1 MPAFGESLSAR
12 PSQVTYAAGFPRPQ
26 AWVTRWTRGAIAPTL
41 LNVQRSALSIVLR
54 FMPWLLAALVSGGC
68 ATSTAPGAVG
78 VTRSQLMIVP
88 SAAVAARAAEGY
100 ARISGEASQAGR
112 LNADATLTARV
123 RGVGQQLIAVAGSF
137 RPDAAGWA
145 WEINVIQSAELN
157 AFCMPGG
164 KIAVYSG
171 LVERLQLTDAEIAAV
186 MGHEISHALREH
198 SREKIS
204 QQTLS
209 QAVVTAIANTGNRN
223 AGAHGALAALG
234 SKLFL
239 QLPFS
244 REMELEADVMGLEL
258 MARAGFDPA
267 EAKNVW
273 VKMQRASSS
282 RSVEF
287 FNTHPDNERRIA
299 ALAEA
304 EGKVRG
310 LYVAGRAGRG
320 GSQVGTGSAMAVVTE
335 SREPVATA
343 AAMPAPAPV
352 TALAA
357 PPATAPALV
366 APSAGVATAR
376 PQPQVAESRPVQGK
390 DGYQVERLARNS
402 ACGTDASARLTDSGA
417 GYEVYEIEC
426 AGNERRTYRC
436 EFGNCARVAGR

>member
-1 MPAFGESLSAR
+1 MAFLC
-12 PSQVTYAAGFPRPQ
+12 
-26 AWVTRWTRGAIAPTL
+26 I
-41 LNVQRSALSIVLR
+41 LR
-54 FMPWLLAALVSGGC
+54 RLAPWLAAALVLGGC

-78 VTRSQLMIVP
+78 VTRPQLMIVP

-100 ARISGEASQAGR
+100 ARMSVEASQAGR
-112 LNADATLTARV
+112 LNTDAALTARV

-137 RPDAAGWA
+137 RPDAAGWP

-164 KIAVYSG
+164 KIAVHSG

-273 VKMQRASSS
+273 VKMQQASTS

-287 FNTHPDNERRIA
+287 FNTHPDNDRRIA

-310 LYVAGRAGRG
+310 LFAAGRRG
-320 GSQVGTGSAMAVVTE
+320 SGESQARSSGVAL
-335 SREPVATA
+335 ATA
-343 AAMPAPAPV
+343 SSAPV
-352 TALAA
+352 TVIAAIQPPVSSLAA
-357 PPATAPALV
+357 PAAQRREQEGASAAAAGPQALV
-366 APSAGVATAR
+366 AAVA
-376 PQPQVAESRPVQGK
+376 RPVQGK
-390 DGYQVERLARNS
+390 DGYQVERLARYS
-402 ACGTDASARLTDSGA
+402 ACGTEASARLTESGA
-417 GYEVYEIEC
+417 GYEVYEIAC
-426 AGNERRTYRC
+426 SGNERRKYRC
-436 EFGNCARVAGR
+436 EFGNCVREERQ

>member
-1 MPAFGESLSAR
+1 MAFLC
-12 PSQVTYAAGFPRPQ
+12 
-26 AWVTRWTRGAIAPTL
+26 I
-41 LNVQRSALSIVLR
+41 LR
-54 FMPWLLAALVSGGC
+54 RLVPWLAAAMVLGGC
-68 ATSTAPGAVG
+68 ATSTAPGAIG
-78 VTRSQLMIVP
+78 VTRPQLMIVP

-100 ARISGEASQAGR
+100 ARMSVEASQAGR
-112 LNADATLTARV
+112 LNTDAALTARV
-123 RGVGQQLIAVAGSF
+123 RGEGRQLIAVAGSF
-137 RPDAAGWA
+137 RPDAAGWP
-145 WEINVIQSAELN
+145 WEINVIQSTELN

-164 KIAVYSG
+164 KIAVHSG
-171 LVERLQLTDAEIAAV
+171 LVERLQLSDAEIAAV

-209 QAVVTAIANTGNRN
+209 QAVVTAIANTGSRN

-273 VKMQRASSS
+273 VKMQQASTS

-299 ALAEA
+299 ALAEP

-310 LYVAGRAGRG
+310 LYAAGRRG
-320 GSQVGTGSAMAVVTE
+320 SGESQARSRGVAMAKAP
-335 SREPVATA
+335 SAPVAVIAAIQPPVSSLNAPAAQRREQEASSA
-343 AAMPAPAPV
+343 AA
-352 TALAA
+352 AA
-357 PPATAPALV
+357 AGPQALV
-366 APSAGVATAR
+366 AAVA
-376 PQPQVAESRPVQGK
+376 RPVQGK
-390 DGYQVERLARNS
+390 DGYQVERLARHS
-402 ACGTDASARLTDSGA
+402 ACGTEASARLTESGA
-417 GYEVYEIEC
+417 GYEVYEI
-426 AGNERRTYRC
+426 ARSGNEQRKYRC
-436 EFGNCARVAGR
+436 EFGNCVREERQ

>member
-1 MPAFGESLSAR
+1 MPEA
-12 PSQVTYAAGFPRPQ
+12 
-26 AWVTRWTRGAIAPTL
+26 TL
-41 LNVQRSALSIVLR
+41 CHVDSKALSILRRLAPWAAAAMVL
-54 FMPWLLAALVSGGC
+54 GGC

-78 VTRSQLMIVP
+78 VTRPQLMIVP

-100 ARISGEASQAGR
+100 ARMSVEASQAGR
-112 LNADATLTARV
+112 LNTDAALTARV

-137 RPDAAGWA
+137 RPDVAGWP

-171 LVERLQLTDAEIAAV
+171 LVERLKLTDAEIAAV

-209 QAVVTAIANTGNRN
+209 EAVVTAIANTGNRN

-273 VKMQRASSS
+273 VKMQQASSS

-287 FNTHPDNERRIA
+287 FNTHPDNERRIS

-310 LYVAGRAGRG
+310 LYAAGRG
-320 GSQVGTGSAMAVVTE
+320 GTQVAGDRAVAPAVAPVAVVPTPTAVVT
-335 SREPVATA
+335 PN
-343 AAMPAPAPV
+343 
-352 TALAA
+352 ALAA
-357 PPATAPALV
+357 ATATASPGSVNALV
-366 APSAGVATAR
+366 GASVPGRGPESSSAGVATPRPGAGAAGAR
-376 PQPQVAESRPVQGK
+376 PLQGK
-390 DGYQVERLARNS
+390 DGYQVERLARHS
-402 ACGTDASARLTDSGA
+402 ACRTEASARLTEAGA

-426 AGNERRTYRC
+426 DGKERRIYRC
-436 EFGNCARVAGR
+436 EFGNCVRVGGSE

>member
-1 MPAFGESLSAR
+1 MAFLC
-12 PSQVTYAAGFPRPQ
+12 
-26 AWVTRWTRGAIAPTL
+26 I
-41 LNVQRSALSIVLR
+41 LR
-54 FMPWLLAALVSGGC
+54 RLAPWLAAALVLGAC

-78 VTRSQLMIVP
+78 VTRPQLMIVP

-100 ARISGEASQAGR
+100 ARMSVEASQAGR
-112 LNADATLTARV
+112 LNTDAALTARV

-137 RPDAAGWA
+137 RPDAAGWP

-164 KIAVYSG
+164 KIAVHSG

-273 VKMQRASSS
+273 VKMQQASTS

-310 LYVAGRAGRG
+310 LYAVGRRG
-320 GSQVGTGSAMAVVTE
+320 SGESQARSSGAAL
-335 SREPVATA
+335 ATA
-343 AAMPAPAPV
+343 SSAPV
-352 TALAA
+352 TGIAAIQSPVNSLAA
-357 PPATAPALV
+357 PAAQRREQEATSAAAAAAGPQALV
-366 APSAGVATAR
+366 AAVA
-376 PQPQVAESRPVQGK
+376 RPVQGK
-390 DGYQVERLARNS
+390 DGYQVERLARHS
-402 ACGTDASARLTDSGA
+402 ACGTEASARLTESGA
-417 GYEVYEIEC
+417 GYEVYEIAC
-426 AGNERRTYRC
+426 SGNEQRKYRC
-436 EFGNCARVAGR
+436 EFGNCVREEGQ

>member
-1 MPAFGESLSAR
+1 MAPIPEGANAERGQVTFAAR
-12 PSQVTYAAGFPRPQ
+12 PPQ
-26 AWVTRWTRGAIAPTL
+26 PHAWQTRWTHGPFAPRL
-41 LNVQRSALSIVLR
+41 CHVQSRSLSILLH
-54 FMPWLLAALVSGGC
+54 FAPWLVAALVLGGC

-100 ARISGEASQAGR
+100 ARIAGEATQAGR
-112 LNADATLTARV
+112 LNTDAALTARV
-123 RGVGQQLIAVAGSF
+123 RGVGRQLIAVAGSF

-209 QAVVTAIANTGNRN
+209 QAVVTAMANTGSRN

-273 VKMQRASSS
+273 VKMQQASTS

-310 LYVAGRAGRG
+310 LYAAGRAGRG
-320 GSQVGTGSAMAVVTE
+320 ESQGNAGGAVVVVTE
-335 SREPVATA
+335 TRAPVAPAA
-343 AAMPAPAPV
+343 AAMPASV
-352 TALAA
+352 DALAE
-357 PPATAPALV
+357 PAATERVPAV
-366 APSAGVATAR
+366 PSAGAATAR
-376 PQPQVAESRPVQGK
+376 PQPVVAESRPMQGK

-402 ACGTDASARLTDSGA
+402 ACGTAASARLTDSGA

-426 AGNERRTYRC
+426 AGTERRKYRC
-436 EFGNCARVAGR
+436 EFGNCVRVVGR

>member
-1 MPAFGESLSAR
+1 VDR
-12 PSQVTYAAGFPRPQ
+12 VTFLC
-26 AWVTRWTRGAIAPTL
+26 I
-41 LNVQRSALSIVLR
+41 LR
-54 FMPWLLAALVSGGC
+54 RLAPWLAAALVLGGC

-78 VTRSQLMIVP
+78 VTRPQLMIVP

-100 ARISGEASQAGR
+100 ARMSVEASQAGR
-112 LNADATLTARV
+112 LNTDVALTARV
-123 RGVGQQLIAVAGSF
+123 RGVAQQLIAVAGSF
-137 RPDAAGWA
+137 RPDAAGWP
-145 WEINVIQSAELN
+145 WEINVIQSTELN

-209 QAVVTAIANTGNRN
+209 QAVVTAIANTGKRN

-273 VKMQRASSS
+273 VKIAAGIDKPVRRVLQHASRQRAA
-282 RSVEF
+282 
-287 FNTHPDNERRIA
+287 HCGI
-299 ALAEA
+299 
-304 EGKVRG
+304 GRG
-310 LYVAGRAGRG
+310 GRAGEGAVCEGAAGERRKSGQKQWRG
-320 GSQVGTGSAMAVVTE
+320 VGHGLECACYGERGHSAA
-335 SREPVATA
+335 REFAGCASSA
-343 AAMPAPAPV
+343 AA
-352 TALAA
+352 
-357 PPATAPALV
+357 
-366 APSAGVATAR
+366 
-376 PQPQVAESRPVQGK
+376 
-390 DGYQVERLARNS
+390 
-402 ACGTDASARLTDSGA
+402 
-417 GYEVYEIEC
+417 
-426 AGNERRTYRC
+426 
-436 EFGNCARVAGR
+436 

>member
-1 MPAFGESLSAR
+1 VRPRATPACPSR
-12 PSQVTYAAGFPRPQ
+12 P
-26 AWVTRWTRGAIAPTL
+26 
-41 LNVQRSALSIVLR
+41 
-54 FMPWLLAALVSGGC
+54 
-68 ATSTAPGAVG
+68 
-78 VTRSQLMIVP
+78 
-88 SAAVAARAAEGY
+88 
-100 ARISGEASQAGR
+100 SQAGR
-112 LNADATLTARV
+112 LNTDVARTARV
-123 RGVGQQLIAVAGSF
+123 RGVAQQLIAVAGSF
-137 RPDAAGWA
+137 RPDAAGWP

-164 KIAVYSG
+164 KIAMHSG

-209 QAVVTAIANTGNRN
+209 QVVVTAIANTGNRN

-273 VKMQRASSS
+273 VKMQQASTS

-310 LYVAGRAGRG
+310 LFAAGRRASG
-320 GSQVGTGSAMAVVTE
+320 GTPIRRSSAAA
-335 SREPVATA
+335 ATA
-343 AAMPAPAPV
+343 QRRRVGV
-352 TALAA
+352 TSTVSSLARVSALA
-357 PPATAPALV
+357 T
-366 APSAGVATAR
+366 PSAAAATAR
-376 PQPQVAESRPVQGK
+376 SLALGNESRPVQGK
-390 DGYQVERLARNS
+390 DGTRLN
-402 ACGTDASARLTDSGA
+402 
-417 GYEVYEIEC
+417 
-426 AGNERRTYRC
+426 
-436 EFGNCARVAGR
+436 AGRRRRGRLMRRKGDWADEIAGSGTSRACIGGNLASLRG

>member
-1 MPAFGESLSAR
+1 
-12 PSQVTYAAGFPRPQ
+12 VD
-26 AWVTRWTRGAIAPTL
+26 AWRDRANTGS
-41 LNVQRSALSIVLR
+41 VQRSALSIVLR
-54 FMPWLLAALVSGGC
+54 FMPWLLAAVVSGGC

-78 VTRSQLMIVP
+78 VTRSQWMIEP

-112 LNADATLTARV
+112 LNTDAALTTRV

-171 LVERLQLTDAEIAAV
+171 LVERLQLTEAEIAAV

-209 QAVVTAIANTGNRN
+209 RAVVTAIANTGNRN

-244 REMELEADVMGLEL
+244 REMELEADVGLEL

-287 FNTHPDNERRIA
+287 FNTHPDSERRIA

-310 LYVAGRAGRG
+310 LYAAGRAGRG
-320 GSQVGTGSAMAVVTE
+320 ESQGNSGGAVVEVTE
-335 SREPVATA
+335 PHAPVAPDA
-343 AAMPAPAPV
+343 VAMPAPV
-352 TALAA
+352 NALAA
-357 PPATAPALV
+357 PA
-366 APSAGVATAR
+366 ATAR
-376 PQPQVAESRPVQGK
+376 VQAAPSGEAATSRPQPLVAESRPVQGK

-402 ACGTDASARLTDSGA
+402 ACGTTASARLTDSGA

-426 AGNERRTYRC
+426 AGNEWRTYRC
-436 EFGNCARVAGR
+436 EFGNCGRVVGR

>member
-1 MPAFGESLSAR
+1 MAFLC
-12 PSQVTYAAGFPRPQ
+12 
-26 AWVTRWTRGAIAPTL
+26 I
-41 LNVQRSALSIVLR
+41 LR
-54 FMPWLLAALVSGGC
+54 RLAPWLAAAMVLGGC

-78 VTRSQLMIVP
+78 VTRPQLMIVP

-100 ARISGEASQAGR
+100 ARMSVEASQAGR
-112 LNADATLTARV
+112 LNTDAPLTARV

-137 RPDAAGWA
+137 RPDAAGWP
-145 WEINVIQSAELN
+145 WEINVIHSAELN

-273 VKMQRASSS
+273 VKMQQASTS

-310 LYVAGRAGRG
+310 LYAAGRAGPGETQLAG
-320 GSQVGTGSAMAVVTE
+320 GGTVARAAAPVPEVATPTAVVTPNALVTATATATA
-335 SREPVATA
+335 SPVAVNA
-343 AAMPAPAPV
+343 LVGAPV
-352 TALAA
+352 PGRGPEASST
-357 PPATAPALV
+357 
-366 APSAGVATAR
+366 GVATPRPGAGAAGAR
-376 PQPQVAESRPVQGK
+376 PLQGK
-390 DGYQVERLARNS
+390 DGYQVERLARHS
-402 ACGTDASARLTDSGA
+402 ACGTEASARLMEAGA
-417 GYEVYEIEC
+417 GYEVYDIEC
-426 AGNERRTYRC
+426 AGNARRIYRC
-436 EFGNCARVAGR
+436 EFGNCVRVGHE